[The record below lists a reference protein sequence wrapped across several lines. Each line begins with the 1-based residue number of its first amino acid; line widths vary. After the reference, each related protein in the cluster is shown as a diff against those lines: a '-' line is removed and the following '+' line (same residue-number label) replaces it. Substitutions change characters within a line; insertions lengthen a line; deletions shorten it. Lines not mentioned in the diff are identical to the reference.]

1 MPLRPGSVL
10 RLVRVIGLGLGLGFL
25 RAWVGASVR
34 ASVRA
39 RVRVSMPRRGVCD
52 EGRHAVP
59 VTELVERGG
68 WRHGVGKAR
77 LVSEHVAH
85 CDAALAPRAE
95 SGPVQRHRVV

>member
-1 MPLRPGSVL
+1 
-10 RLVRVIGLGLGLGFL
+10 
-25 RAWVGASVR
+25 
-34 ASVRA
+34 
-39 RVRVSMPRRGVCD
+39 MPRRGVCD
-52 EGRHAVP
+52 EGRHGIP

-77 LVSEHVAH
+77 LRLGAGFVNPDPDPNPNPNPNPNTHPSPSPNPTPNLVSEHVAH